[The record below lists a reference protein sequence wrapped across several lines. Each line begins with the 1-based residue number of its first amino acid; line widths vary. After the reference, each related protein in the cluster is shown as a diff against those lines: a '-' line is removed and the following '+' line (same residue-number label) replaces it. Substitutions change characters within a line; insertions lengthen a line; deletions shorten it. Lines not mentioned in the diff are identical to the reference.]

1 MHLSP
6 DMPIAIHSE
15 KKKAGRHYKKN
26 TAFPFLT
33 KGLKLRA
40 TFSLLPVSLLLFFW
54 LLVSL
59 PLVFWLLV
67 SLPLVFWLPV
77 SLPLVFSSQLPWDP
91 PLIFKILRTSH
102 SPSVWKIILA

>member
-15 KKKAGRHYKKN
+15 KKKAGRHYKKTN

-40 TFSLLPVSLLLFFW
+40 TFSLLPVSLPLF
-54 LLVSL
+54 SL
-59 PLVFWLLV
+59 PLFFSLL
-67 SLPLVFWLPV
+67 F
-77 SLPLVFSSQLPWDP
+77 FSSQLPWDP